1 MGIAA
6 VMIDQREPDWVKRMT
21 FGDAL
26 VAVTLL
32 ECSDFRIACDDGEV
46 LLVERKTA
54 SDLLASIADG
64 RLLNQAADMARTSRW
79 SYLLITGEITTNHD
93 GKVVADGILT
103 GWSFAAV
110 QGALLSIQEMG
121 VFVTWC
127 AGNSDIEP
135 ALARLAAR
143 RRDTS
148 LIIAPARAPATLSAG
163 EAVLAALPGI
173 GLDRLDSLMRAHSTP
188 ARALVFLTDTR
199 PAANGVAGIGPHTKA
214 NVRKALSL
222 AVGETLTITTGE

>member
-6 VMIDQREPDWVKRMT
+6 VMIDQREPDWIKRMT
-21 FGDAL
+21 FGGAL

-32 ECSDFRIACDDGEV
+32 ECSDFRVACDDGEV

-64 RLLNQAADMARTSRW
+64 RLLHQAADMALTSRW
-79 SYLLITGEITTNHD
+79 SYLLVTGEITANRD
-93 GKVVADGILT
+93 GKVVADGVLT

-121 VFVTWC
+121 VFITYC

-143 RRDTS
+143 SRDAS
-148 LIIAPARAPATLSAG
+148 LVIAPARAPSILGAG
-163 EAVLAALPGI
+163 EAALTALPGI
-173 GLDRLDSLMRAHSTP
+173 GLDRLDNLLRACDTP
-188 ARALVFLTDTR
+188 ARALVFLTD
-199 PAANGVAGIGPHTKA
+199 PAANGVSGIGPATKA

-222 AVGETLTITTGE
+222 GVGETLTIITTGA

>member
-21 FGDAL
+21 FGGAL

-64 RLLNQAADMARTSRW
+64 RLLNQAADMAHTSRW
-79 SYLLITGEITTNHD
+79 SYLLITGEIASNRD

-121 VFVTWC
+121 VFITYC

-135 ALARLAAR
+135 ALTRIAAR
-143 RRDTS
+143 HRDES
-148 LIIAPARAPATLSAG
+148 LVVMPARAPSVLSDG
-163 EAVLAALPGI
+163 EAVLVSLPGI
-173 GLDRLDSLMRAHSTP
+173 GLDRLDALMKACSTP
-188 ARALVFLTDTR
+188 ARALAFLTDLG
-199 PAANGVAGIGPHTKA
+199 ANGVPGIGPHTKA

-222 AVGETLTITTGE
+222 AVGETLTIITTGA

>member
-6 VMIDQREPDWVKRMT
+6 VMIDQREPDWVKRMA

-64 RLLNQAADMARTSRW
+64 RLLHQSADMARASRW
-79 SYLLITGEITTNHD
+79 SYLLITGALEANNG

-103 GWSFAAV
+103 GWSFEAV
-110 QGALLSIQEMG
+110 QGALLSVQELG
-121 VFVTWC
+121 VFVIWC

-135 ALARLAAR
+135 AMARLAAR
-143 RRDTS
+143 NRDAS
-148 LIIAPARAPATLSAG
+148 LVVAPARAPSILGAG
-163 EAVLAALPGI
+163 EAALAALPGI
-173 GLDRLDSLMRAHSTP
+173 GLDRLDNLLRACDTP
-188 ARALVFLTDTR
+188 ARALVFLTD
-199 PAANGVAGIGPHTKA
+199 PAANGVPGIGPATKA

-222 AVGETLTITTGE
+222 AVGETLTIITTGA

>member
-1 MGIAA
+1 MAIAA

-21 FGDAL
+21 FGGAL

-64 RLLNQAADMARTSRW
+64 RLLHQSADMARTSRW
-79 SYLLITGEITTNHD
+79 SYLLITGALEANND

-121 VFVTWC
+121 VFITYC

-143 RRDTS
+143 NRDAS
-148 LIIAPARAPATLSAG
+148 LIVPPARAPSILGAG
-163 EAVLAALPGI
+163 EAALAALPGI
-173 GLDRLDSLMRAHSTP
+173 GLDRLDNLLRACDTP
-188 ARALVFLTDTR
+188 ARALVFLTD
-199 PAANGVAGIGPHTKA
+199 PASNGVPGIGPATKA
-214 NVRKALSL
+214 NVRKTLSL
-222 AVGETLTITTGE
+222 AVGETLTIITTGV